1 MGRGGNTLQ
10 VYIVV
15 SEMFSKKMLSL
26 TLNCCDS
33 QTLKNKQSF
42 LEQSLKTHVSGE
54 KAFEKKPRDTAR
66 LQLPNYLFK

>member
-1 MGRGGNTLQ
+1 
-10 VYIVV
+10 
-15 SEMFSKKMLSL
+15 MLSL

-54 KAFEKKPRDTAR
+54 KAFEKKPRDATR